1 MSAGRANA
9 VGAPV
14 RTPSPRTPVTADGE
28 QAEPEQAQVHQPRQ
42 RAGLPCRRRSATMPP
57 VTAEAV
63 ARITT
68 AIDTSVPTCTT
79 MSNRIIS
86 GDSGAGSVEPLPA
99 SPCWASARWLVE
111 LTGTNMNTPWTR
123 PSRAAS
129 RVDMDA
135 SVALAH
141 RRLTDDRRR
150 RGRRPTSEPL
160 SGREEVRNG
169 GDVEAEA
176 LASLGDERVRSLLGM
191 LSPDQRAVLALRI
204 IGDLTVEQVAEA
216 IGKRPGAVKAL
227 QRRALAALRKVLA
240 EQEAAL

>member
-1 MSAGRANA
+1 MLSESPGPLSELKRGRMHPNAFDDVLTAAQAGAAWAFERLYNDLAPGVA
-9 VGAPV
+9 GYLRSQGALDPEDLTSEVFIGVFKGLGGFVG
-14 RTPSPRTPVTADGE
+14 GE
-28 QAEPEQAQVHQPRQ
+28 EKF
-42 RAGLPCRRRSATMPP
+42 RSWVFT
-57 VTAEAV
+57 
-63 ARITT
+63 I
-68 AIDTSVPTCTT
+68 
-79 MSNRIIS
+79 
-86 GDSGAGSVEPLPA
+86 
-99 SPCWASARWLVE
+99 
-111 LTGTNMNTPWTR
+111 
-123 PSRAAS
+123 
-129 RVDMDA
+129 
-135 SVALAH
+135 AH